1 MLDTNWQELYKAV
14 LFELNP
20 EKLVI
25 RIDAARQA
33 IAQAEL
39 RSDITQLEHRKLADA
54 HSMLRTLSRLGSSDG
69 RAA

>member
-39 RSDITQLEHRKLADA
+39 RADVTPLEHGKLADRC
-54 HSMLRTLSRLGSSDG
+54 SILTTLSRLGSSDG
-69 RAA
+69 QAA